1 MGCMSD
7 VAKYLP
13 LSQRGP
19 EDESSVTGN
28 WSTHVVATLGELAA
42 LLDRATPSQLDT
54 AVQLDT
60 AAHSDSDV
68 RTTVGHILWHLGR
81 SRTQRARDLATMMV
95 RGRMP
100 RAAALRELSSSA
112 SPDSPAVCASA
123 LRERA
128 HLLGSSAQ
136 RSSISDLSVVVVD
149 GYSIARALGASLTV
163 DPIAS
168 GAVAL
173 ARSLSAPVEV
183 RAVLQDRALKATDAS
198 WTVGRGR
205 ELAGTASELVLFLW
219 GRAGLPVHD
228 DGTPSTSTPTT
239 SAQHPTPPTDET
251 T

>member
-42 LLDRATPSQLDT
+42 LLENSSQ
-54 AVQLDT
+54 
-60 AAHSDSDV
+60 SDVDV

-81 SRTQRARDLATMMV
+81 SRTQRARDLAAIMV

-168 GAVAL
+168 GAGAL

-183 RAVLQDRALKATDAS
+183 RAVLQDRALKATNAA

-205 ELAGTASELVLFLW
+205 ELVGTASELVLFLW
-219 GRAGLPVHD
+219 GRAGLPAHD
-228 DGTPSTSTPTT
+228 DGTPSTSTPTA

>member
-1 MGCMSD
+1 
-7 VAKYLP
+7 
-13 LSQRGP
+13 
-19 EDESSVTGN
+19 
-28 WSTHVVATLGELAA
+28 VVATLGELAA
-42 LLDRATPSQLDT
+42 LLDRATPPQLDT
-54 AVQLDT
+54 AVQV
-60 AAHSDSDV
+60 DSSAQVETSAQTGFDV

-81 SRTQRARDLATMMV
+81 SRTQRARDLAAMMV

-183 RAVLQDRALKATDAS
+183 RAVLQDRALKATDAA

-219 GRAGLPVHD
+219 GRAGLPAHD
-228 DGTPSTSTPTT
+228 DGTPSTSTPTA